1 MPRDYV
7 ERTGELIEKFRFD
20 VQVGKVPTD
29 RNKAK
34 IFPEEHHY
42 NEMINRLSFE
52 NECYTADLRGN
63 ERPEDPLEHNRKVK
77 AGNTKK
83 SNLSLFSDVED

>member
-1 MPRDYV
+1 
-7 ERTGELIEKFRFD
+7 
-20 VQVGKVPTD
+20 
-29 RNKAK
+29 
-34 IFPEEHHY
+34 
-42 NEMINRLSFE
+42 MINRLSFE